1 MDPVRIRRRVCEE
14 QVTLPVTRRGALGSD
29 LGAGGTLRLPSTEG
43 RAGFGRVRPAQGGR
57 AARQS
62 APRRAEAPRG
72 LLLGLLL
79 RLSRSSC
86 AWQEPQAAWQGRPPL
101 RERGPQIREAVV
113 VGSWCALVRAQV
125 APGPRVLWPADTCRC
140 ARSCAGSPAAR
151 AGRARVGLDRG
162 TFSRLPGAALEV
174 PCPAGPGIYICRCDF
189 IFINSRSVFL

>member
-1 MDPVRIRRRVCEE
+1 M
-14 QVTLPVTRRGALGSD
+14 TRRGALGSD

-43 RAGFGRVRPAQGGR
+43 RAGFGKVRPAQGGR
-57 AARQS
+57 AARRS
-62 APRRAEAPRG
+62 APRRAEAPRR
-72 LLLGLLL
+72 LLLGLL
-79 RLSRSSC
+79 LSRSSC
-86 AWQEPQAAWQGRPPL
+86 AWQEPQAAWQGRPSL

-125 APGPRVLWPADTCRC
+125 APGPRVSWPADTCRC
-140 ARSCAGSPAAR
+140 VRSCAGSPAAR
-151 AGRARVGLDRG
+151 AARARVGLDRG